1 MEQLYQKYETLK
13 NCLVSLK
20 RVLIAFSGGVDSTF
34 LVKVAVDTLGR
45 ENVLAVTACSSTY
58 PSREREEAVNFAK
71 QGHILHDVITSEELD
86 IAEFRNNPINRCYFC
101 KKELFGKL
109 KQLAESKGYNYVAD
123 GSNLD
128 DNLDFRP
135 GQQAARELGVVSP
148 LREAG
153 LTKDEIRGLSKE
165 LGLSTWNKPALAC
178 LSSRFPYGE
187 SISEGKLR
195 AVEEAENF
203 LKDLGF
209 RQLRVRHHGNIARI
223 ELEAAESPRLFA
235 NGLSLKIIN
244 KLKNLGF
251 TYVTLDLEGYR
262 TGSMNEV
269 LK

>member
-1 MEQLYQKYETLK
+1 MEHLSHKYETLK
-13 NCLVSLK
+13 NYLLSLQK
-20 RVLIAFSGGVDSTF
+20 LLIAFSGGVDSTF
-34 LVKVAVDTLGR
+34 LVKAAIDALGR

-58 PSREREEAVNFAK
+58 PSREREEAANLAGQFNM
-71 QGHILHDVITSEELD
+71 QHEFITSEELD
-86 IAEFRNNPINRCYFC
+86 IPEFRNNPINRCYFC

-109 KQLAESKGYNYVAD
+109 KVLGQSRGYSYVAD

-153 LTKDEIRGLSKE
+153 LTKDEIRELSKE
-165 LGLSTWNKPALAC
+165 LGLPTWNKPALAC

-187 SISEGKLR
+187 SINEGKLR

-209 RQLRVRHHGNIARI
+209 RQIRVRHHGNIARI
-223 ELEAAESPRLFA
+223 ELEAAETPRLFS
-235 NGLSLKIIN
+235 NGLSLKIIH
-244 KLKNLGF
+244 KLKTLGF